1 MNDDRQMLDDL
12 QERMNNP
19 MKAERL
25 QTAHEAGRMMR
36 TGKLSRVVLQEVNNH
51 VHTTYSFSPY
61 EPAAAA
67 FAAWRAGLG
76 IVGSMD
82 HDSVGS
88 AEEMLETAQYLG
100 IASTVGFEV
109 RCSFMD
115 SPFADRKINNP
126 DSTGIVY
133 MCVHGI
139 PRKELSKAEAFLNPI
154 REVRNR
160 RNQAEVKGLNALI
173 AQSGLNP
180 LDFEQDVV
188 PLSRF
193 TDGGSITE
201 RHILSAFASRI
212 LNLTGK
218 GAAAVS
224 FLERN
229 LAVKVEGKIRSLLLD
244 SENPHYIYDLLGV
257 LKSSYLPKFF
267 IQPSVEECVDVR
279 EVVAFGLSIGAIP
292 AYAYLGDIEQS
303 ITGDKKAEHFEDAYL
318 EELIAFLAQVG
329 FPAVTYMPPRNTEA
343 QMSRLQGLCRKH
355 NLMEIS
361 GVDINSSRQ
370 SFNCPE
376 MLAPGCIH
384 LVDSAWALVAHEKL
398 CGYRSDWGLFSA
410 SNPLATLSLQQRIAK
425 YAQWGREMDPFDP
438 DTIIAIARRSLS
450 KE

>member
-1 MNDDRQMLDDL
+1 MNNDRQMLDDL
-12 QERMNNP
+12 LDRMNNP
-19 MKAERL
+19 SKPERL
-25 QTAHEAGRMMR
+25 QSAHEAGRMMR
-36 TGKLSRVVLQEVNNH
+36 TGKLSRGVLQEVNNH

-61 EPAAAA
+61 EPTAAA

-82 HDSVGS
+82 HDSVGA
-88 AEEMLETAQYLG
+88 AEEMLEAAQYLG

-115 SPFADRKINNP
+115 SQFADRKINNP
-126 DSTGIVY
+126 DSAGIVY

-139 PRKELSKAEAFLNPI
+139 PRKELAKADAFLRPI
-154 REVRNR
+154 RDVRNK
-160 RNQAEVKGLNALI
+160 RNQAEVEGLNVLI
-173 AQSGLNP
+173 AKSGLKP
-180 LDFEQDVV
+180 LDFQVDVV

-193 TDGGSITE
+193 SDGGSITE

-212 LNLTGK
+212 LDLTGK
-218 GAAAVS
+218 GAAVVS
-224 FLERN
+224 FLEQN
-229 LAVKVEGKIRSLLLD
+229 LAVKVEGKLRTLLLD
-244 SENPHYIYDLLGV
+244 TENPHYIYDLLGV

-267 IQPSVEECVDVR
+267 IQPSLEECVDVR

-318 EELIAFLAQVG
+318 EELVAFLSQVG
-329 FPAVTYMPPRNTEA
+329 FPAITYMPPRNTEA

-355 NLMEIS
+355 YLMEIS

-376 MLAPGCIH
+376 MLAPGCVH

-398 CGYRSDWGLFSA
+398 CGYHSDWGLFSA
-410 SNPLATLSLQQRIAK
+410 SNPLSSLSLQQRITK
-425 YAQWGREMDPFDP
+425 YAQWGRQMDPSDP

>member
-12 QERMNNP
+12 QERMNDP
-19 MKAERL
+19 LKSERL

-36 TGKLSRVVLQEVNNH
+36 TGKLPRVVLQEVNNH

-61 EPAAAA
+61 EPTAAA

-88 AEEMLETAQYLG
+88 AEEMLEGAQYLG

-115 SPFADRKINNP
+115 SPFANRKINNP

-139 PRKELSKAEAFLNPI
+139 PSKELPKAEAFLRPI
-154 REVRNR
+154 RDIRNR
-160 RNQAEVKGLNALI
+160 RNQAEVEGLNALI
-173 AQSGLNP
+173 AHSGLRP
-180 LDFEQDVV
+180 LDFEEDVV

-193 TDGGSITE
+193 SDGGSITE

-212 LNLTGK
+212 LDLTGK
-218 GAAAVS
+218 GAAAVG

-229 LAVKVEGKIRSLLLD
+229 LAVKVEGNIRTLLLD
-244 SENPHYIYDLLGV
+244 RENPHYIYDLLGV

-267 IQPSVEECVDVR
+267 IQPSLEECVDVR

-292 AYAYLGDIEQS
+292 AYAYLGDIGQS

-318 EELIAFLAQVG
+318 EELVAFLAQVG

-376 MLAPGCIH
+376 MLAPGCVH

-398 CGYRSDWGLFSA
+398 CGYSSDWGLFSA
-410 SNPLATLSLQQRIAK
+410 SNPLASLSLQQRIGK